1 MPPRDAG
8 GPPERA
14 PRTHLTAAAAPPSRT
29 VAVLVIVS
37 DRGFDGPST
46 YSLNAAE
53 LAAHIR
59 QLRRQGW
66 QSWEIRARFDFMEAA

>member
-1 MPPRDAG
+1 M
-8 GPPERA
+8 RA
-14 PRTHLTAAAAPPSRT
+14 RRTHHLAATSPPSR
-29 VAVLVIVS
+29 VVVVCIVS

-46 YSLNAAE
+46 YSLTAAE

-66 QSWEIRARFDFMEAA
+66 QSWEIRARFDFTEAA